1 MAAAAGDGGSV
12 PQKTTR
18 GEAPSASDPPVPR
31 HIMPHEECVAG
42 VRSALKDPT
51 VRFLR
56 ERMEKAGCTVWPM
69 LIRAATCASAGGYAS
84 REGLHI
90 LAPSAAYL
98 QHSIRLPQR
107 VDCNGKY
114 CVVNEFV
121 RVLSLGCFSSVE
133 YDMNEDED
141 IALIRMMY
149 MHKNKRPKHVIYVQ
163 IEVCCN
169 HMEYPDQ
176 ITQTITHELIHA
188 YDDCVGK
195 NMDWT
200 NCAHHACSEIRANHL
215 SGNCHY
221 KRELM
226 KGFLKIRGHEPECVK
241 RRSLE
246 SVKNNPYCS
255 ETAAKDA
262 GSMKCKLLR
271 DFCVLSD
278 ELYEVQACGTVTQNL
293 LPSLNV
299 MVLPQSFSF
308 ENFTIVTVVPWKSG
322 DVL

>member
-1 MAAAAGDGGSV
+1 MAGAAGDCGSV
-12 PQKTTR
+12 PRKTTR
-18 GEAPSASDPPVPR
+18 AEAPSASDVPPVPR

-84 REGLHI
+84 REG
-90 LAPSAAYL
+90 
-98 QHSIRLPQR
+98 
-107 VDCNGKY
+107 
-114 CVVNEFV
+114 
-121 RVLSLGCFSSVE
+121 
-133 YDMNEDED
+133 
-141 IALIRMMY
+141 
-149 MHKNKRPKHVIYVQ
+149 

-262 GSMKCKLLR
+262 IEAVWNICYNDTR
-271 DFCVLSD
+271 PFDR
-278 ELYEVQACGTVTQNL
+278 A
-293 LPSLNV
+293 P
-299 MVLPQSFSF
+299 
-308 ENFTIVTVVPWKSG
+308 
-322 DVL
+322 